1 LGAYFKVN
9 QNADFMFDIIFF
21 FEKKIE

>member
-9 QNADFMFDIIFF
+9 KNADFMFDIIFF
-21 FEKKIE
+21 EKKIE